1 MANHRL
7 LQGIAVID
15 VAKSFDELNRSAY
28 SKKYVD
34 QEESV
39 AYSKSLKG
47 HPMQK
52 IVPHLWFDKEAKE
65 AAEFYT
71 STFPDS
77 KLTNITTIH
86 DTPSGDCD
94 VVSFELWGYSFMAIS
109 AGPLFTFNPSVSFM
123 VNFDPSQDKD
133 AEDADR

>member
-1 MANHRL
+1 
-7 LQGIAVID
+7 
-15 VAKSFDELNRSAY
+15 
-28 SKKYVD
+28 
-34 QEESV
+34 
-39 AYSKSLKG
+39 
-47 HPMQK
+47 MQK

-65 AAEFYT
+65 AAEFYA

-109 AGPLFTFNPSVSFM
+109 AGPLLSFNPSVSFM
-123 VNFDPSQDKD
+123 VNFDPSHGKD
-133 AEDADR
+133 QSPRHGDMLS